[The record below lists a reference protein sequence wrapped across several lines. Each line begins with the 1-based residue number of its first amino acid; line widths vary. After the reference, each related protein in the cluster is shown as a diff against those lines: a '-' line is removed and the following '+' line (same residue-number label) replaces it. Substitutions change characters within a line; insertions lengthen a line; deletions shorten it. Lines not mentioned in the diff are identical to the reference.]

1 MQLWQFK
8 TLKQPFTCIAIQR
21 QSGDYILCVRVK
33 DVTDKDVIKEHTL
46 KTQRGETR
54 FFKRLEAVQKA
65 IAENPTA
72 TSFDVE
78 IYKGHI
84 Q

>member
-1 MQLWQFK
+1 MQIWQYK
-8 TLKQPFTCIAIQR
+8 TLKQPFTCTAIQH
-21 QSGDYILCVRVK
+21 SGGDYTLCIRAS
-33 DVTDKDVIKEHTL
+33 DSSDKDVIREHTL

-65 IAENPTA
+65 VMENETV

-78 IYKGHI
+78 IHKGH
-84 Q
+84 